1 MKTKSQTII
10 ERLTP
15 NQPCLDYAMEFRTID
30 PKILYFGTPVAL
42 VSSFNE
48 DQTTNLAPISSFWA
62 LGWTLVLGLLDD
74 TKTADNFRRYPE
86 CVVNLPRPE
95 MWPEVEKLAPL
106 TGKSPV
112 PELKAKQFRFE
123 PRKFQTANLSPLA
136 SELVKPMRAK
146 ECPVHLE
153 AKVTKLHQL
162 GGERLGRL
170 GGGVAAEI
178 EVIRVHVASE
188 FILEGNHIDPEKWS
202 PLIYNFRHY
211 YRLAEKEL
219 GKTFRAER

>member
-1 MKTKSQTII
+1 
-10 ERLTP
+10 
-15 NQPCLDYAMEFRTID
+15 MEFLTVE

-42 VSSFNE
+42 ISSLNE
-48 DQTTNLAPISSFWA
+48 DGSTNLAPMSSFWA
-62 LGWTLVLGLLDD
+62 LGWTLVLGLLDE
-74 TKTADNFRRYPE
+74 TKTAENMERHPE

-123 PRKFQTANLSPLA
+123 PQKFRTANLSPLA

-153 AKVTKLHQL
+153 AKVTQLHQL